1 MDPAEKRI
9 VIVGAGQA
17 GHSCAARLRALGHA
31 GPLTLIGGEQ
41 AAPYQ
46 RPPLSKGY
54 LLGETARERLFLR
67 PEAFYAE
74 AGIDLRL
81 GREATG
87 IDPDARTVTVD
98 GEPLPYDDLV
108 LATGA
113 RPRQLSEAQGYALT
127 GHYTI
132 RTIACID
139 SFEPMVREG
148 GRLLV
153 VGGGYIGLEAAAVAR
168 HRGMD
173 VTVVEMGPRILGRVA
188 SAETADWFRDL
199 HAARGVTILEGV
211 GLETLTGEG
220 GRATGARLTDGR
232 EIALDLC
239 LVGIGVEPETPIAAE
254 AGCAQT
260 AGITVDEMGR
270 TSVDGIWAAGD
281 AASLPYRGRHVRL
294 ENVQN
299 AIDQAEAVA
308 ANLMGAETAYQPA
321 PWFWSDQYDVKLQIA
336 GLNTGHD
343 RVIVRA
349 DGAGRSHWH
358 FDGDRLTSV
367 DAMNAPRDYMT
378 AKRLIDAGRSPDP
391 VAVADVNA
399 PVKSLLAA

>member
-1 MDPAEKRI
+1 MDPAAQRI
-9 VIVGAGQA
+9 VVVGAGQA
-17 GHSCAARLRALGHA
+17 AQSLAARLRARGHS
-31 GPLTLIGGEQ
+31 GPLTILGRERVP
-41 AAPYQ
+41 PYQ

-54 LLGETARERLFLR
+54 LLGETARERLLLR
-67 PEAFYAE
+67 PEGWYAE
-74 AGIDLRL
+74 QGIDLRL
-81 GREATG
+81 GAEADG
-87 IDPDARTVTVD
+87 IDPKARTVAAG
-98 GEPLPYDDLV
+98 GETLDYDALV

-113 RPRQLSEAQGYALT
+113 RPRPLSDAQGRALA

-139 SFEPMVREG
+139 AFAPLMRAG
-148 GRLLV
+148 GRVLV

-168 HRGMD
+168 TLGMH

-188 SAETADWFRDL
+188 SPETADWFRAL
-199 HAARGVTILEGV
+199 HRARGVEVLEGV
-211 GLETLTGEG
+211 GLDTLTGE

-232 EIALDLC
+232 EIPIDLC
-239 LVGIGVEPETPIAAE
+239 LVGIGVEPLTPIAAD

-260 AGITVDEMGR
+260 AGITVDEYGR
-270 TSVDGIWAAGD
+270 TSVPGIWAAGD

-308 ANLMGAETAYQPA
+308 DNLLGAEAPYVPA

-336 GLNTGHD
+336 GLNAGHD
-343 RVIVRA
+343 RVVVREE
-349 DGAGRSHWH
+349 GAGRSHWH
-358 FDGDRLTSV
+358 YSGGRLVSV

-391 VAVADVNA
+391 AAVADLSA